1 MKLKRYTDK
10 PVKRV
15 SFSLDDKT
23 IELIKKR
30 SIQLGI
36 SKSFYVRK
44 AVAKE
49 VNSSRK

>member
-1 MKLKRYTDK
+1 MKLKRYTNK
-10 PVKRV
+10 PVKKV
-15 SFSLDDKT
+15 MFSLDDDT

-36 SKSFYVRK
+36 SRSFYIRK